1 MSITSLLLGKLP
13 LQHPSVDSNSRTSL
27 IPTMTAL
34 NQHQNQL
41 ATLPNDT
48 MTAGK
53 SLFTERRLSS
63 LTAGINRMSPEVSMT
78 SANSDQAR
86 PVGVIGSSRPGS
98 RVADPSQPHL
108 GHISSSN
115 LQNPVWAPT
124 QEADGR
130 VTSSDHREP
139 VATRDPPASAVGGG
153 ISSGGYALSSSMWA
167 APTSS
172 GASHLENLNRHNSF
186 ITNRS
191 LPLLN
196 EPDNT
201 NHNTTRL
208 KPEPVASL
216 DRHGHSPPGQA
227 SNAPRPSNDPAP
239 PRVDGNTILG
249 SPALSFTQ
257 TSSAPSTGRSFLAPD
272 GGTSHPLNRMFN
284 GYSMSPD
291 ESNPYGLP
299 LKKFDPRYSSHAF
312 ALENLPGESSW
323 PLPMS
328 FGEEAFYSK
337 SNVTK
342 SKNPSSEAALCP
354 KSPGLWRPLDGT
366 LPLSHCSPPNDNPR
380 PSLASPLA
388 VQPQTNEL
396 VSQLLQRIEQLER
409 KTVKQDQEIHQL
421 KANISLVGAQSQRE
435 HQANV
440 KLVNNVPNG
449 NNFPPNLPL
458 SNTFSNPLHNRL
470 APLGNPPM
478 SSNPNVGAALNLETN
493 PTNGLPVLQNNPVTL
508 PPRQSDDTS
517 GPVAQ
522 GMNPAVVSGFPPR
535 QFGPLDYSTLR
546 VNSIGSGT
554 SMLPQSIQNS
564 APIHGAVPSHGPG
577 IVNYRALLAGD
588 TDCDYEYFIRR
599 ITKHNDQQASIFMQQ
614 KLKQSALT
622 QSAGVEKNPTDLLQA
637 RHTEKPRHEITRLV
651 IEYSLELM
659 TNRFGNFLVSR
670 AIEHATSTERL
681 ELAERI
687 GGQIV
692 TLAQDTFA
700 THCLQKMIDV
710 DEEGENHVRRMISQ
724 ELLKKKETVTHKSAG
739 HVWARLLSVGGGS
752 SSTISLSTGNGKAT
766 GLNQYGDGAGK
777 SGDLER
783 SLNGLLKGE
792 WAATAK
798 DEVGSLIVQS
808 VLENWNEAAK
818 TDVVEELLADIYSCA
833 VQQWGNFV
841 ILHLIEHSTG
851 AIQKKLFERLTET
864 QLACELSID
873 NFGAKAIEKVLKVSG
888 MESRIVEDY
897 VKSICEYG
905 HGRPA
910 LIDIAC
916 HQAGAQVLTL
926 LFTSAPNSIRDLMIQ
941 TVRRNGV
948 TMKSSKAGSKIWFL
962 VERTRAWVG
971 H

>member
-1 MSITSLLLGKLP
+1 MSITSLLLNKFI
-13 LQHPSVDSNSRTSL
+13 LQDSPSRSNSPSSL
-27 IPTMTAL
+27 ITPMIT
-34 NQHQNQL
+34 QNKGQNYPSSESM
-41 ATLPNDT
+41 AISQP
-48 MTAGK
+48 
-53 SLFTERRLSS
+53 LFAERRLSA
-63 LTAGINRMSPEVSMT
+63 LTPGISRTPAEASAP
-78 SANSDQAR
+78 SANSDQVR
-86 PVGVIGSSRPGS
+86 PVGAIGSSRPDSSIANHG
-98 RVADPSQPHL
+98 QTHF
-108 GHISSSN
+108 GQISNNASK
-115 LQNPVWAPT
+115 NPVWA
-124 QEADGR
+124 EAEDPHAR
-130 VTSSDHREP
+130 LASSNSRERT
-139 VATRDPPASAVGGG
+139 VARDRPSAVIGGS
-153 ISSGGYALSSSMWA
+153 INSGGYALSSSMWA
-167 APTSS
+167 APAPT
-172 GASHLENLNRHNSF
+172 GAAHP
-186 ITNRS
+186 
-191 LPLLN
+191 PLLN
-196 EPDNT
+196 
-201 NHNTTRL
+201 NHNGFSATRSAPSL
-208 KPEPVASL
+208 KDPDGQPNPPRNQPEPGASI
-216 DRHGHSPPGQA
+216 DRPNNSPPGQA
-227 SNAPRPSNDPAP
+227 SSVGRPSKDLP
-239 PRVDGNTILG
+239 PSRADGNAILD

-272 GGTSHPLNRMFN
+272 GRAFHTKNMLFN
-284 GYSMSPD
+284 GYLASPD
-291 ESNPYGLP
+291 ENSQFSLP
-299 LKKFDPRYSSHAF
+299 NKRFDARFTSPHTF
-312 ALENLPGESSW
+312 GFENISTEPPW
-323 PLPMS
+323 PLPLS

-342 SKNPSSEAALCP
+342 SKNTTADSALRP
-354 KSPGLWRPLDGT
+354 KSPGVWRPVDVPP
-366 LPLSHCSPPNDNPR
+366 PLSHCSPPNDNPR
-380 PSLASPLA
+380 PSLASPMS
-388 VQPQTNEL
+388 VQPHTNEL
-396 VSQLLQRIEQLER
+396 VSQLLLRIEQLER

-440 KLVNNVPNG
+440 KLVNNVPSG
-449 NNFPPNLPL
+449 NNFQTNLQTG
-458 SNTFSNPLHNRL
+458 NTFPSPLHNRL
-470 APLGNPPM
+470 VPPGNPPILN
-478 SSNPNVGAALNLETN
+478 NPNISAGLNVETN
-493 PTNGLPVLQNNPVTL
+493 SANVLPVSQNNAAPL
-508 PPRQSDDTS
+508 APRQPDEKNVTIL
-517 GPVAQ
+517 Q
-522 GMNPAVVSGFPPR
+522 GLNPAGASGFPQR

-546 VNSIGSGT
+546 VNTIGNGT
-554 SMLPQSIQNS
+554 SMMPQSIPNAS
-564 APIHGAVPSHGPG
+564 PIHGVPPPNGPG

-622 QSAGVEKNPTDLLQA
+622 QSAGVEKNPIDSLQT
-637 RHTEKPRHEITRLV
+637 RHTEKPRQEITRLV

-670 AIEHATSTERL
+670 AIEHATSEERL

-710 DEEGENHVRRMISQ
+710 DEEGENHVRRMVSQ

-777 SGDLER
+777 SGGLER
-783 SLNGLLKGE
+783 SLNELLKGE

-818 TDVVEELLADIYSCA
+818 ADVVEELLADIYSCA

-926 LFTSAPNSIRDLMIQ
+926 LFTSAPIAIRDLMIQ

>member
-1 MSITSLLLGKLP
+1 MVYTRFGLSYLRMRRDSGSSYLDPFTGGVSCLLLNKFPLP
-13 LQHPSVDSNSRTSL
+13 DSSAGSNCRHSPLTS
-27 IPTMTAL
+27 MTAQ
-34 NQHQNQL
+34 NKDQNQPSNL
-41 ATLPNDT
+41 SNESMPP
-48 MTAGK
+48 GK
-53 SLFTERRLSS
+53 PPFADRRLSV
-63 LTAGINRMSPEVSMT
+63 LTAGASRASPEVTMS
-78 SANSDQAR
+78 SANCE
-86 PVGVIGSSRPGS
+86 PVRSVGAIGSSRPGS
-98 RVADPSQPHL
+98 RIADHGQAHFGQISNTALKNSVWPEAAEAAGRVA
-108 GHISSSN
+108 SSN
-115 LQNPVWAPT
+115 PRDLPP
-124 QEADGR
+124 
-130 VTSSDHREP
+130 
-139 VATRDPPASAVGGG
+139 TRDQPSAAICGS

-167 APTSS
+167 APAPS
-172 GASHLENLNRHNSF
+172 GASHPAHQDKLNNHNGFS
-186 ITNRS
+186 TNRS
-191 LPLLN
+191 APLLKERDPHLN
-196 EPDNT
+196 PP
-201 NHNTTRL
+201 RQQ
-208 KPEPVASL
+208 PEPVSL
-216 DRHGHSPPGQA
+216 DRPNNSPPDHA
-227 SNAPRPSNDPAP
+227 SNAARPSADHPLS
-239 PRVDGNTILG
+239 RVDGNAILG

-272 GGTSHPLNRMFN
+272 GGGSHPKNRMFN

-291 ESNPYGLP
+291 ENNPYSHP
-299 LKKFDPRYSSHAF
+299 LKKLDARYPSPHTFAFDHVSS
-312 ALENLPGESSW
+312 EPTWS
-323 PLPMS
+323 LPMS

-342 SKNPSSEAALCP
+342 SKNPSVESGLRP
-354 KSPGLWRPLDGT
+354 KSPGVWKPLDAP
-366 LPLSHCSPPNDNPR
+366 LPLSHCSPPTDNSR

-388 VQPQTNEL
+388 VQSHTNEL
-396 VSQLLQRIEQLER
+396 VSQLLLRIEQLER

-440 KLVNNVPNG
+440 KLVNNVPSG
-449 NNFPPNLPL
+449 SNFSANLQTG
-458 SNTFSNPLHNRL
+458 NTFPSPLHTRL
-470 APLGNPPM
+470 VPLGNP
-478 SSNPNVGAALNLETN
+478 SILNNPNVGAGLNTDTN
-493 PTNGLPVLQNNPVTL
+493 LNNGLPLSQNNAVPL
-508 PPRQSDDTS
+508 PPRQPDETS
-517 GPVAQ
+517 GPIVP
-522 GMNPAVVSGFPPR
+522 GVNPVVVSGFPQR

-546 VNSIGSGT
+546 VNPIGTGT
-554 SMLPQSIQNS
+554 TMIPPSLQNP
-564 APIHGAVPSHGPG
+564 APSHGAPPSNAPG

-622 QSAGVEKNPTDLLQA
+622 QSTGVEKNPTDPLT
-637 RHTEKPRHEITRLV
+637 RHTEKPRQEITRLV

-670 AIEHATSTERL
+670 AIEHATSGERL

-687 GGQIV
+687 CGQIV

-710 DEEGENHVRRMISQ
+710 DEEGENHVRRMVSQ

-777 SGDLER
+777 SGGLER
-783 SLNGLLKGE
+783 SLNELLKGE

-808 VLENWNEAAK
+808 VLENWNETAK
-818 TDVVEELLADIYSCA
+818 ADVVEELLADIYSCA

-910 LIDIAC
+910 SLNRHC
-916 HQAGAQVLTL
+916 M
-926 LFTSAPNSIRDLMIQ
+926 P
-941 TVRRNGV
+941 
-948 TMKSSKAGSKIWFL
+948 SSRSSSFDASVYICPEFY
-962 VERTRAWVG
+962 
-971 H
+971 

>member
-1 MSITSLLLGKLP
+1 MSITSLLLDKLP
-13 LQHPSVDSNSRTSL
+13 LKELSVDSKSRSL
-27 IPTMTAL
+27 PFPSMTAL
-34 NQHQNQL
+34 NKPQSQSANLTNEAISTGNSRL
-41 ATLPNDT
+41 AD
-48 MTAGK
+48 
-53 SLFTERRLSS
+53 RRLSA
-63 LTAGINRMSPEVSMT
+63 LTVGISRTSPEVSLA
-78 SANSDQAR
+78 SVNCEVAR
-86 PVGVIGSSRPGS
+86 PVGAIGSSRPGS
-98 RVADPSQPHL
+98 RIDHSQPHFT
-108 GHISSSN
+108 HISNSG
-115 LQNPVWAPT
+115 LKNPVWPAEKETNGHVALPIIGSLSQIEMLTPLQLAVASIRVAP
-124 QEADGR
+124 
-130 VTSSDHREP
+130 
-139 VATRDPPASAVGGG
+139 
-153 ISSGGYALSSSMWA
+153 
-167 APTSS
+167 APG
-172 GASHLENLNRHNSF
+172 GASHPSHLDSLNKNNSLM
-186 ITNRS
+186 TNRPV
-191 LPLLN
+191 PLLK
-196 EPDNT
+196 EPDNSDP
-201 NHNTTRL
+201 NSTRQQ
-208 KPEPVASL
+208 PEPVASL
-216 DRHGHSPPGQA
+216 RLDRPSNTPPGHA
-227 SNAPRPSNDPAP
+227 SNAPRPLHDLAQS
-239 PRVDGNTILG
+239 RGDGNIALG

-272 GGTSHPLNRMFN
+272 GSTSHSFNRMLN

-291 ESNPYGLP
+291 ENNPYGLP
-299 LKKFDPRYSSHAF
+299 LKKFDHRNPSLHTFAF
-312 ALENLPGESSW
+312 ENHSGESTW

-342 SKNPSSEAALCP
+342 PKNPNSEAAICP
-354 KSPGLWRPLDGT
+354 NSPGLWRPLDAT
-366 LPLSHCSPPNDNPR
+366 LPLLDCSPPNENLR
-380 PSLASPLA
+380 QSLASPLA
-388 VQPQTNEL
+388 VQPQNNEL
-396 VSQLLQRIEQLER
+396 VSQLLLRIEQLER

-440 KLVNNVPNG
+440 KLANNVPSG
-449 NNFPPNLPL
+449 NNFTSNLPP
-458 SNTFSNPLHNRL
+458 SNAFPSPLHNRL
-470 APLGNPPM
+470 VPLGNLPI
-478 SSNPNVGAALNLETN
+478 SNNPSVGAPLNLEAN
-493 PTNGLPVLQNNPVTL
+493 PTGGLRVMQNNVAPP
-508 PPRQSDDTS
+508 PPRQPDDIS
-517 GPVAQ
+517 GPIASS
-522 GMNPAVVSGFPPR
+522 MNPTAVSGFPSR

-546 VNSIGSGT
+546 VNPVGGGT
-554 SMLPQSIQNS
+554 SMLPPSIQNP
-564 APIHGAVPSHGPG
+564 APIHDAASSHGPG

-622 QSAGVEKNPTDLLQA
+622 QSIGIDKASNGLLPN
-637 RHTEKPRHEITRLV
+637 RHTEKPRQEITRLV

-670 AIEHATSTERL
+670 AIEHATSGERL

-687 GGQIV
+687 SGQIV

-710 DEEGENHVRRMISQ
+710 DEEGENHVRRMVSQ

-777 SGDLER
+777 SGGLER
-783 SLNGLLKGE
+783 SLNELLKGE

-818 TDVVEELLADIYSCA
+818 ADVVEELLVDIYSCA